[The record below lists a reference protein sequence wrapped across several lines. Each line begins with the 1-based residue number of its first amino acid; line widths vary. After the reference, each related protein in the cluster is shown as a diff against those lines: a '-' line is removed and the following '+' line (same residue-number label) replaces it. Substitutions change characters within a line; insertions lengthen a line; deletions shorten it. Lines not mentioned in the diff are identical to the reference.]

1 MCCFS
6 KFTLNISVYF
16 FPLIDVLVRLC
27 SLNAYNFYVPKS
39 LHKKKLVALKH
50 LSALGT
56 RNHFFPDRN
65 FSLCKGML
73 IIYSIYKH
81 NYEFLKSYI
90 SFSKAYLQF

>member
-56 RNHFFPDRN
+56 
-65 FSLCKGML
+65 
-73 IIYSIYKH
+73 
-81 NYEFLKSYI
+81 
-90 SFSKAYLQF
+90 

>member
-39 LHKKKLVALKH
+39 LHKKK
-50 LSALGT
+50 GT

-90 SFSKAYLQF
+90 SFFKNISTILIVADFQK